1 MSKKDYDLK
10 YQKENVKRIYLTLN
24 KEHDKD
30 IIEWLESVD
39 NVNGTIKQVL
49 RTRAGYLHQIDLLKK
64 KHGIE
69 E

>member
-1 MSKKDYDLK
+1 MRKSDYDRQYMKNNCRVYRL
-10 YQKENVKRIYLTLN
+10 QLN
-24 KEHDKD
+24 KEKDKD
-30 IIEWLESVD
+30 IIEWLDSLD